1 MNLAVEQRETFGKAT
16 NILRRAG
23 KVPAELYGRGV
34 ANLHLAVS
42 RKDLEKAFRAAG
54 ESSVVTVRI
63 GSESRPVLINDVSRD
78 PVTDEIRSVD
88 FYQVALDQTIR
99 VKVAL
104 AFAGEAPAV
113 KNFGGVLVKALQE
126 LEVEAF
132 PMNIPS
138 GIQVPL
144 GNLTEIGTSIHVDA
158 LAVPAGVKILA
169 DPKAVV
175 ATVTAQVT
183 EEEEISAA
191 AAVPGVE
198 AVKVE
203 TEEKKTERAAAK
215 EAGAEGTETPKAGAA
230 PAPKK

>member
-1 MNLAVEQRETFGKAT
+1 MDVAVEQRETFGKSVKS
-16 NILRRAG
+16 LRRAG
-23 KVPAELYGRGV
+23 KIPAELYGRGIG
-34 ANLHLAVS
+34 NLHLAVN

-54 ESSVVTVRI
+54 ESSVVTVKL
-63 GSESRPVLINDVSRD
+63 GNESRPVLIHDVSRD
-78 PVTDEIRSVD
+78 PVTDEIQSVD
-88 FYQVALDQTIR
+88 FYQVALDQAIR

-113 KNFGGVLVKALQE
+113 KAFAGVLVKAMQE
-126 LEVEAF
+126 IEVEAL

-138 GIQVPL
+138 AIPVPL
-144 GNLTEIGTSIHVDA
+144 GGLAEIGASIHVDA

-169 DPKAVV
+169 HPTAVV

-183 EEEEISAA
+183 EEEEQAAA

-203 TEEKKTERAAAK
+203 TEEKKAERAATK
-215 EAGAEGTETPKAGAA
+215 EAGAEAKETPKPGATPEA
-230 PAPKK
+230 KK